1 MFQKFNFHL
10 LASKARVDFK
20 LLLHL
25 QKILQQSTNRHLRKC
40 ILRRLS
46 VWSVLWRRKIEAF
59 VEFSGDP
66 YFLIFCSS
74 RNSVWQSL
82 RQVSAH
88 ARDYRRLFLFFY
100 HFTYWSLQGRARSG
114 SSYRIHRLSTLFK
127 LYVLYINVKSYP
139 VIWRWK
145 TPWHFSVS
153 CLFLFRGPSQSSTTT
168 DFLWKKNGCLD
179 VLLWAR
185 QASKC

>member
-46 VWSVLWRRKIEAF
+46 IGSVLWRRKIEAF

-82 RQVSAH
+82 RQVSPH
-88 ARDYRRLFLFFY
+88 ARDSCRLFFFFS

-114 SSYRIHRLSTLFK
+114 SSYWILLIFQLLTLFK
-127 LYVLYINVKSYP
+127 L
-139 VIWRWK
+139 
-145 TPWHFSVS
+145 H
-153 CLFLFRGPSQSSTTT
+153 
-168 DFLWKKNGCLD
+168 
-179 VLLWAR
+179 
-185 QASKC
+185 